1 MAEQEQLESYDA
13 ENLAGLKVKHN
24 TKRFE
29 EGKEVVLTLEDK
41 NILDE
46 NGGIRMLLTT

>member
-1 MAEQEQLESYDA
+1 LAEQEQLESYDS
-13 ENLAGLKVKHN
+13 ENLAGLKGKHN

-29 EGKEVVLTLEDK
+29 EGKEVVLTLADN

-46 NGGIRMLLTT
+46 NGGIRMNLAT